1 MDTAYGGDSF
11 VILDATHLGF
21 HIVQD
26 EARDLAELGSRITA
40 AGNHQLASHPEQKDW
55 DHLSFCMFTLPLKK
69 EKDALVGRNT
79 VSIQPGKLDSSPC
92 GTGCSARMAVLHAK
106 GELKTG
112 ESFIGE
118 SIIDSA
124 FTTELKRNSN

>member
-1 MDTAYGGDSF
+1 M
-11 VILDATHLGF
+11 ILDATQLGF
-21 HIVQD
+21 HIVPD

-40 AGNHQLASHPEQKDW
+40 AANHQLGFTHPEQKDW

-79 VSIQPGKLDSSPC
+79 VSIQPGKLDRSPC

-118 SIIDSA
+118 SVIDSR
-124 FTTELKRNSN
+124 FHCRIEKELKQIGRAHV